1 MNSSTE
7 KITIIRLQGETC
19 STVEDEVTVEKPFT
33 IHVNDEEFIT
43 LLCSGE
49 GVEQLMVGFLASEG
63 LIGSMED
70 ILNLRIEHEEGRGYI
85 DVPSAVLTKKK
96 AHGKRTL
103 TSGCGKGTVF
113 YDVLDSLTAKPLT
126 TSFKIDSGKILE
138 LSKQFNDESIVFKTT
153 GGVHACALCDEKEML
168 LFHED
173 IGRHNA
179 LDKVIGDALQNKVE
193 IKGKWL
199 LTSGRIS
206 SEILIKAAKQG
217 IAMIVSRSAPTKLAI
232 QLAEQMN
239 VTVVGFAR
247 GKRMNIYSGIERVSC
262 LETK

>member
-1 MNSSTE
+1 MSSSTE
-7 KITIIRLQGETC
+7 KIEIIRLQGETC
-19 STVEDEVTVEKPFT
+19 ETIEDEVTVEKPFT
-33 IHVNDEEFIT
+33 IHVNEEEFIT

-49 GVEQLMVGFLASEG
+49 GVEHLMVGFLASEG
-63 LIGSMED
+63 LIGSIED
-70 ILNLRIEHEEGRGYI
+70 ILSIRIEHEEGRGYI
-85 DVPSAVLTKKK
+85 EVSEGVLTKKK

-113 YDVLDSLTAKPLT
+113 YDVLDSLTAKPLNA
-126 TSFKIDSGKILE
+126 SFKIDSGKILE
-138 LSKQFNDESIVFKTT
+138 LSKQFNDESVVFKTT
-153 GGVHACALCDEKEML
+153 GGVHACALCDEREML

-179 LDKVIGDALQNKVE
+179 LDKVIGNALQNKLK
-193 IKGKWL
+193 IQGKWL

-239 VTVVGFAR
+239 VTMVGFAR
-247 GKRMNIYSGIERVSC
+247 GKRMNIYSGAERISC
-262 LETK
+262 PCKE